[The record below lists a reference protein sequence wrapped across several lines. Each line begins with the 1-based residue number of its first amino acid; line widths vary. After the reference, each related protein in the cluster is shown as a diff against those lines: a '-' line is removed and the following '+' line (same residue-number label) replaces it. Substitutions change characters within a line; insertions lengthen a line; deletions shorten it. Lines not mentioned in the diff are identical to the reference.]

1 MNFRVERVSRH
12 FTLNFQN
19 IGTEKNQNI
28 QVEKRTEKQVIFK
41 GKDIKVIL
49 DFSIAKLGFRIQWE
63 ISSKFWRKMIS
74 DLDLSTQQS

>member
-1 MNFRVERVSRH
+1 MSFQVERVSRH

-28 QVEKRTEKQVIFK
+28 QVEKRTEKQVTFK

-49 DFSIAKLGFRIQWE
+49 DFSIAKLGFRIQ
-63 ISSKFWRKMIS
+63 
-74 DLDLSTQQS
+74 